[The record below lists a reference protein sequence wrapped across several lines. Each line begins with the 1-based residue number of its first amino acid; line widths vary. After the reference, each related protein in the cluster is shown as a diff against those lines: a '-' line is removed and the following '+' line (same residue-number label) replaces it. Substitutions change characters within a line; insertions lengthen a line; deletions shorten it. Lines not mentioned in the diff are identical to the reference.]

1 MSMRAGGDGGATGV
15 KLALKVQGS
24 AVASEGG
31 RGPLCLRGPQHDEE
45 PERRGSMTDGRPSP
59 PGVGAWRR
67 WMLRARRRL
76 RQWRGTEPR
85 TRVQIRCE
93 REERG
98 GWWIC
103 PSVLRPGDIVYSFD
117 LGGDLEVERALLD
130 EHEARVYIFDP
141 APEVA
146 ARAEAEGLLQEFQL
160 YAIRVGAE
168 NRPGSRDTGPEGA
181 RMVRLAN
188 LMRMLG
194 HRRLDLLK
202 LNVDDVA
209 PAIRDLVELDADVRQ
224 LLVRFPAASGAGDRD
239 RIEMLI
245 GKLEA
250 HGYRIF
256 HIGLDGRRYSFIR
269 TDFGE
274 L

>member
-1 MSMRAGGDGGATGV
+1 
-15 KLALKVQGS
+15 
-24 AVASEGG
+24 
-31 RGPLCLRGPQHDEE
+31 
-45 PERRGSMTDGRPSP
+45 MTEGRPIEA
-59 PGVGAWRR
+59 GVGAWQRWALRLGRR
-67 WMLRARRRL
+67 V

-117 LGGDLEVERALLD
+117 LGGDLEVEQALLD
-130 EHEARVYIFDP
+130 EHGARVYIFDP
-141 APEVA
+141 DPEVA

-168 NRPGSRDTGPEGA
+168 NRPGSREAGPEGA
-181 RMVRLAN
+181 RMVRLAA

-209 PAIRDLVELDADVRQ
+209 PAIRDLAELDADVRQ
-224 LLVRFPAASGAGDRD
+224 LLVRFPASSGPADRD
-239 RIEMLI
+239 RIETLI
-245 GKLEA
+245 GRLEA

-256 HIGLDGRRYSFIR
+256 HISLDGRRYSFLR
-269 TDFGE
+269 TDFAE